1 MWCCSILLPFS
12 IGTSGLHRHFVSSSQ
27 RCTIAR
33 HICLRVVAKRAGA
46 NFCQRTSVRKYIE
59 NGGPLARIFS
69 FSFFTRNYVKM
80 TESSK
85 NIIQGTCMQM
95 CPAREIA
102 SREKQR
108 RLHFF
113 ETVAFTCSSSNN
125 GRQQDKVTADPRA
138 VVKEFSRSAAGKSID
153 PSDLR
158 PANVLLK
165 TMNYLTEEIASKDSV
180 YPWQM
185 IYWFV
190 FDRTRAIRQ
199 DISYKVIQRIAGKPV
214 VEIFE
219 KACRFHIISGY
230 KLCESPLDMFDPKIN
245 NDHTSECL
253 KRLLCFYDAE
263 CPSAYKDTRAE
274 FEAYYQL
281 HNLGSFEA
289 LGRAVTL
296 PEGIKNSQ
304 LFQLAFDIALTAM
317 LKNFVRFFRLV
328 KKLPYLACCAVHKHF
343 NRVRGN
349 ALAAINTAYFSR
361 NASLPLMLLVEMLNL
376 NDVQEACDFCSH
388 FGLEVSDTSV
398 KLIKGDLNNTQPLRA
413 RFSNMIDMK
422 LTLNT
427 SDLLDGHCPV
437 TRTLFKN
444 SVHASRSQ
452 ASVPAVCSNNSGTG
466 KSDLVSRPISTVQQ
480 SNVRQS
486 WFGKGR
492 GRGRKAIQ

>member
-1 MWCCSILLPFS
+1 
-12 IGTSGLHRHFVSSSQ
+12 
-27 RCTIAR
+27 
-33 HICLRVVAKRAGA
+33 
-46 NFCQRTSVRKYIE
+46 
-59 NGGPLARIFS
+59 
-69 FSFFTRNYVKM
+69 M
-80 TESSK
+80 TESGK
-85 NIIQGTCMQM
+85 DIIQGTCMQM

-113 ETVAFTCSSSNN
+113 ETAAFTCPSSNS
-125 GRQQDKVTADPRA
+125 GRQQDKLTADPRA
-138 VVKEFSRSAAGKSID
+138 AVKEFSRSAAGKSID

-165 TMNYLTEEIASKDSV
+165 TMNYLMEEIASKDSV

-199 DISYKVIQRIAGKPV
+199 DLVIQRISGKPV

-219 KACRFHIISGY
+219 KACRFHILSGY
-230 KLCESPLDMFDPKIN
+230 KLCESPIDVFDPKIN
-245 NDHTSECL
+245 NDHISECL

-263 CPSAYKDTRAE
+263 FPSAYRDTRAE
-274 FEAYYQL
+274 FEAYYLL

-289 LGRAVTL
+289 LSRAVTL
-296 PEGIKNSQ
+296 PEEIKNSQ
-304 LFQLAFDIALTAM
+304 LFRLAFDIALTFM

-343 NRVRGN
+343 NQVRGN
-349 ALAAINTAYFSR
+349 AFAAVNTAYFSR
-361 NASLPLMLLVEMLNL
+361 NTSLPLMFLVEMSNF
-376 NDVQEACDFCSH
+376 NDVQEACDFCLH

-398 KLIKGDLNNTQPLRA
+398 KLIKGNLNDTQPPRA
-413 RFSNMIDMK
+413 RFSNMINMK
-422 LTLNT
+422 LALNT
-427 SDLLDGHCPV
+427 IDILNGRCPV
-437 TRTLFKN
+437 TKALVKK
-444 SVHASRSQ
+444 SVDASHSH

-466 KSDLVSRPISTVQQ
+466 KSRLFSQPISTGQQ

-492 GRGRKAIQ
+492 GRGRKAV